1 MIRYQGLPPRYQTSQ
16 EQIVPEFMSEPVV
29 PSLTDDTMALQ
40 AYEYNFPIRYNFP
53 TADNQR
59 SSSLSASHPYL
70 SWLDDIDHQIE
81 ELRQESEEAC
91 TLDAEIDP
99 IPDSAYDD
107 AYWLL
112 EMLFDGNVPTP
123 DIGWLADGGIEFEWR
138 SRNIKGIA
146 TMSIYGDN
154 QVIYVASLG
163 GTHRVKGTC
172 VLSDHPSL
180 AHFFT
185 ILIILCSQ

>member
-1 MIRYQGLPPRYQTSQ
+1 MSRYQSLPLRYQASQ

-29 PSLTDDTMALQ
+29 PSLTDDTTALQ
-40 AYEYNFPIRYNFP
+40 AYEYFPIRYNFP
-53 TADNQR
+53 TASNQR

-154 QVIYVASLG
+154 QVICVASLG
-163 GTHRVKGTC
+163 GTYRVKETC
-172 VLSDHPSL
+172 ILSDHASL